1 MSNLAKLSIKI
12 PKGIVIKKIKDL
24 LIIKGPLG
32 QKELFLKTNICLFE
46 FNSKTLDSTSN
57 FFYVST
63 YLLPEYK
70 KEKFRLNAKALQ
82 GTATALIKQTYVGL
96 RSGFRI
102 QLKLVG
108 VGYKVKIEF
117 GFILTL
123 KLGYSHVVS
132 IIIPVGLKVTCLKKS
147 VIAIFGS
154 DKQQV
159 NNFAA
164 VIRAYKKPEP
174 YKGKGILYQNEKI
187 NLKEGKRS

>member
-24 LIIKGPLG
+24 LIVKGPLG
-32 QKELFLKTNICLFE
+32 QKELFFKTEICMFQLHSNILE
-46 FNSKTLDSTSN
+46 SPSN
-57 FFYVST
+57 FFYVSPW
-63 YLLPEYK
+63 LLPQFK
-70 KEKFRLNAKALQ
+70 KEKFRLNPEALQ
-82 GTATALIKQTYVGL
+82 GTATALIKQTFVGL

-108 VGYKVKIEF
+108 VGYKVKTEL
-117 GFILTL
+117 GFILTF

-147 VIAIFGS
+147 VISIFGS

-164 VIRAYKKPEP
+164 IIRSYKKPEP

-187 NLKEGKRS
+187 ILKEGKRS

>member
-132 IIIPVGLKVTCLKKS
+132 IIIPVGLKVTCFKKS
-147 VIAIFGS
+147 VISIFGS

-187 NLKEGKRS
+187 SLKEGKRS